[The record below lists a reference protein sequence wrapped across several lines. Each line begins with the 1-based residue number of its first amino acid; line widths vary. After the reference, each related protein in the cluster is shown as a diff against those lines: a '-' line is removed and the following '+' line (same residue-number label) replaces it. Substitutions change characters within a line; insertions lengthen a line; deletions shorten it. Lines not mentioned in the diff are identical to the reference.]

1 MAIVTMEDEYE
12 LVCDLIV
19 PFPMTSDVDFKVLFF
34 ERQIARKWCNIR

>member
-34 ERQIARKWCNIR
+34 STKMVQHTLNNS